1 MVNQSKRMV
10 LPALAAA
17 AMLTLSGCSAFEEE
31 PDDVVYC
38 VDESNTVV
46 DDAKCDDTTT
56 TNSGT
61 SPLFWY
67 MMGRYNTGL
76 PLGSKLDPSQS
87 TQRVPFNDPAARSAA
102 GLNKSGTVAT
112 GKSVSGKSGGFGTG
126 TSGKPGGFGGSGTHG
141 G

>member
-1 MVNQSKRMV
+1 MVNQTKRMV

-46 DDAKCDDTTT
+46 DDSKCDDTTT
-56 TNSGT
+56 SSGT